1 MDVKKKAGCD
11 TYASATQGSFTLY
24 DKILKTGGAK
34 KVVKKG
40 DKKGDKKVV
49 KKGDKKVVK
58 KSTKKV
64 VKKGGNLMED
74 LTNSVKT
81 ITSPST
87 TNTTDT
93 KGGSSLSKSKS
104 KSGGAVELAPFAASL
119 AFFAARM
126 AVDKE
131 LNFRKLLGLKK
142 KDKKSVKKSR
152 ARSNA

>member
-34 KVVKKG
+34 KKKMVKKETKKPVKKG
-40 DKKGDKKVV
+40 TKKPV
-49 KKGDKKVVK
+49 KKE
-58 KSTKKV
+58 TKKP
-64 VKKGGNLMED
+64 VKKGGNIIED
-74 LTNSVKT
+74 VTNTVKS
-81 ITSPST
+81 ITSLSPSST
-87 TNTTDT
+87 TPTDT
-93 KGGSSLSKSKS
+93 KGGSSLSKS

-142 KDKKSVKKSR
+142 KDKKPVKKSR